1 MIDFDNVSMIYK
13 SGTEAL
19 HGVTFHIDP
28 GEFVFIT
35 GKSGSGKSTI
45 IKLLMR
51 EEKPT
56 SGDIFVNGYDLLS
69 LSRYDLPHYRRRLGV
84 VFQDCRL
91 LMNKTV
97 YQNVEFAME
106 IVGESNRTSKQVVPR
121 LLHLVD
127 LEGKEKSFPDELA
140 GGEQARVALAR
151 AIANAPDILIAD
163 EPTGNL
169 DPKTSVEIVDL
180 LYKVNRLGTTVVVVT
195 HDTRIVD
202 RLQQRVIRLQDG
214 EIVSDT
220 EGSIYEN
227 EACEY

>member
-1 MIDFDNVSMIYK
+1 MINFDKVSMIYK

-19 HGVTFHIDP
+19 HGISFHIDP

-56 SGDIFVNGYDLLS
+56 SGDIFVNGYDLYN

-97 YQNVEFAME
+97 YQNIEFAME
-106 IVGESNRTSKQVVPR
+106 IVGESNRTIKQVVPR
-121 LLHLVD
+121 LLHMVD
-127 LEGKEKSFPDELA
+127 LQGKEKSFPDELA

-151 AIANAPDILIAD
+151 AIANNPDILIAD

-169 DPKTSVEIVDL
+169 DPKTSIEIVDL
-180 LYKVNRLGTTVVVVT
+180 LYKVNQLGTTVLVVT

-202 RLQQRVIRLQDG
+202 RLQQRVIRLQG
-214 EIVSDT
+214 GNILSDT

>member
-1 MIDFDNVSMIYK
+1 
-13 SGTEAL
+13 
-19 HGVTFHIDP
+19 
-28 GEFVFIT
+28 
-35 GKSGSGKSTI
+35 
-45 IKLLMR
+45 
-51 EEKPT
+51 
-56 SGDIFVNGYDLLS
+56 
-69 LSRYDLPHYRRRLGV
+69 
-84 VFQDCRL
+84 
-91 LMNKTV
+91 MNKTV

-106 IVGESNRTSKQVVPR
+106 IVGESNRTIKQVVPR

-169 DPKTSVEIVDL
+169 DPKTSGEIVDL

>member
-19 HGVTFHIDP
+19 HGITFHINP

-106 IVGESNRTSKQVVPR
+106 IVGESNRTIKQVVPR

>member
-19 HGVTFHIDP
+19 HGITFHINP

-106 IVGESNRTSKQVVPR
+106 IVGESNRTIKQVVPR

-163 EPTGNL
+163 EPTGTL

>member
-19 HGVTFHIDP
+19 HGKTFHINP

-106 IVGESNRTSKQVVPR
+106 IVGESNRTIKQVVPR

>member
-1 MIDFDNVSMIYK
+1 MIDFNNVSMIYK

-19 HGVTFHIDP
+19 HAVNFHIDP

-51 EEKPT
+51 EERQT
-56 SGDIFVNGYDLLS
+56 SGDIFVNGYDLFN

-97 YQNVEFAME
+97 YQNIEFAME
-106 IVGESNRTSKQVVPR
+106 IVGESNRTIKQVVPK
-121 LLHLVD
+121 LLHMVD

-180 LYKVNRLGTTVVVVT
+180 LYKVNQLGTTVLVVT

-202 RLQQRVIRLQDG
+202 RLQQRVIRLQG
-214 EIVSDT
+214 GKIASDT

>member
-13 SGTEAL
+13 TGTEAL
-19 HGVTFHIDP
+19 QGLSFHIDP

-45 IKLLMR
+45 IKLLMK

-56 SGDIFVNGYDLLS
+56 AGDIFVNGFDLYN

-91 LMNKTV
+91 LMDKTV
-97 YQNVEFAME
+97 YQNIEFAME
-106 IVGESNRTSKQVVPR
+106 IVGESNRTIKQVIPK
-121 LLHLVD
+121 LLHMVD
-127 LEGKEKSFPDELA
+127 LEGKEKAFPDELA

-151 AIANAPDILIAD
+151 AIANNPDILIAD

-169 DPKTSVEIVDL
+169 DPKTSIEIIDL
-180 LYKVNRLGTTVVVVT
+180 LYKVNLLGTTVLVVT
-195 HDTRIVD
+195 HDTHIVD
-202 RLQQRVIRLQDG
+202 RLQQRVIRLQKG
-214 EIVSDT
+214 CIISDT

>member
-13 SGTEAL
+13 TGTEAL
-19 HGVTFHIDP
+19 KGLSFHIDQ

-45 IKLLMR
+45 IKLLMQ

-56 SGDIFVNGYDLLS
+56 IGDIFVNGYDLYN

-91 LMNKTV
+91 LMDKTV
-97 YQNVEFAME
+97 YQNIEFAME
-106 IVGESNRTSKQVVPR
+106 IVGESNRTIKQVIPK
-121 LLHLVD
+121 LLHMVD
-127 LEGKEKSFPDELA
+127 LEGKEKAFPDELA

-151 AIANAPDILIAD
+151 AIANNPDILIAD

-169 DPKTSVEIVDL
+169 DPKTSIEIIDL
-180 LYKVNRLGTTVVVVT
+180 LYKVNLLGTTVLVVT
-195 HDTRIVD
+195 HDTHIVD
-202 RLQQRVIRLQDG
+202 RLQQRVIRLQKG
-214 EIVSDT
+214 CIISDT

>member
-13 SGTEAL
+13 TGTEAL
-19 HGVTFHIDP
+19 KGLSFHIDP

-45 IKLLMR
+45 IKLLMQ

-56 SGDIFVNGYDLLS
+56 TGDIFVNGYDLYN

-91 LMNKTV
+91 LMDKTV
-97 YQNVEFAME
+97 YQNIEFAME
-106 IVGESNRTSKQVVPR
+106 IVGESNRTIKQVIPK
-121 LLHLVD
+121 LLHMVD
-127 LEGKEKSFPDELA
+127 LEGKEKAFPDELA

-151 AIANAPDILIAD
+151 AIANNPDILIAD

-169 DPKTSVEIVDL
+169 DPKTSIEIIDL
-180 LYKVNRLGTTVVVVT
+180 LYKVNLLGTTVLVVT
-195 HDTRIVD
+195 HDTHIVD
-202 RLQQRVIRLQDG
+202 RLQQRVIRLEKG
-214 EIVSDT
+214 CIISDT

>member
-19 HGVTFHIDP
+19 HGITFHVDP

-106 IVGESNRTSKQVVPR
+106 IVGESNRTIKQVVPR

-140 GGEQARVALAR
+140 GGEQARVTLAR

>member
-19 HGVTFHIDP
+19 HGITFHVDP

-106 IVGESNRTSKQVVPR
+106 IVGESNRTIKQVVPR

>member
-1 MIDFDNVSMIYK
+1 VIKFDNVTKIYK

-19 HGVTFHIDP
+19 HGVNFQIDP

-45 IKLLMR
+45 IKLLLR
-51 EEKPT
+51 EEKAT
-56 SGDIFVNGYDLLS
+56 SGDIFVNGFDLHT

-91 LMNKTV
+91 LPNKTV
-97 YQNVEFAME
+97 YQNIEFAME
-106 IVGESNRTSKQVVPR
+106 IIGESSRTIKQVVPK
-121 LLHLVD
+121 LLSMVD
-127 LEGKEKSFPDELA
+127 LEGKEKAFPDELA

-151 AIANAPDILIAD
+151 AIANSPDILIAD

-169 DPKTSVEIVDL
+169 DPKTSIEIIDL
-180 LYKVNRLGTTVVVVT
+180 LYKVNTLGTTVLVVT
-195 HDTRIVD
+195 HDTHIVD
-202 RLQQRVIRLQDG
+202 RLQQRVIRLQCGD
-214 EIVSDT
+214 IVSDL

-227 EACEY
+227 ETCKY

>member
-1 MIDFDNVSMIYK
+1 
-13 SGTEAL
+13 
-19 HGVTFHIDP
+19 
-28 GEFVFIT
+28 
-35 GKSGSGKSTI
+35 
-45 IKLLMR
+45 
-51 EEKPT
+51 
-56 SGDIFVNGYDLLS
+56 
-69 LSRYDLPHYRRRLGV
+69 
-84 VFQDCRL
+84 
-91 LMNKTV
+91 
-97 YQNVEFAME
+97 
-106 IVGESNRTSKQVVPR
+106 
-121 LLHLVD
+121 
-127 LEGKEKSFPDELA
+127 
-140 GGEQARVALAR
+140 
-151 AIANAPDILIAD
+151 AD

>member
-1 MIDFDNVSMIYK
+1 MINFDNVSMIYK

-19 HGVTFHIDP
+19 HGISFHIDP

-56 SGDIFVNGYDLLS
+56 SGDIFVNGYDLYN

-97 YQNVEFAME
+97 YQNIEFAME
-106 IVGESNRTSKQVVPR
+106 IVGESNRTIKQVVPR
-121 LLHLVD
+121 LLHMVD
-127 LEGKEKSFPDELA
+127 LQGKEKSFPDELA

-151 AIANAPDILIAD
+151 AIANNPDILIAD

-169 DPKTSVEIVDL
+169 DPKTSIEIVDL
-180 LYKVNRLGTTVVVVT
+180 LYKVNQLGTTVLVVT

-202 RLQQRVIRLQDG
+202 RLQQRVIRLQG
-214 EIVSDT
+214 GNILSDT

>member
-1 MIDFDNVSMIYK
+1 MINFDKVSMIYK

-19 HGVTFHIDP
+19 HGISFHIDP

-56 SGDIFVNGYDLLS
+56 SGDIFVNGYDLYN

-97 YQNVEFAME
+97 YQNIEFAME
-106 IVGESNRTSKQVVPR
+106 IVGESNRTIKQVVPR
-121 LLHLVD
+121 LLHMVD
-127 LEGKEKSFPDELA
+127 LQGKEKSFPDELA

-151 AIANAPDILIAD
+151 AIANNPDILIAD

-169 DPKTSVEIVDL
+169 DPKTSIEIVDL
-180 LYKVNRLGTTVVVVT
+180 LYKVNQLGTTVLVVT

-202 RLQQRVIRLQDG
+202 RLQQRVIRLQG
-214 EIVSDT
+214 GNILSDM

>member
-106 IVGESNRTSKQVVPR
+106 IVGESNRTIKQVVPR

>member
-1 MIDFDNVSMIYK
+1 MIDFENVSMIYR

-19 HGVTFHIDP
+19 HGISFHVDP

-56 SGDIFVNGYDLLS
+56 TGDIFVNGYDLYN

-97 YQNVEFAME
+97 YQNIEFAME
-106 IVGESNRTSKQVVPR
+106 VVGESNRTIKQVVPK
-121 LLHLVD
+121 LLHMVD
-127 LEGKEKSFPDELA
+127 LVGKEKAFPDELA

-151 AIANAPDILIAD
+151 AIANNPDILIAD

-169 DPKTSVEIVDL
+169 DPRTSTEIIDL
-180 LYKVNRLGTTVVVVT
+180 LYKVNQLGTTVVVVT
-195 HDTRIVD
+195 HDTKIVD
-202 RLQQRVIRLQDG
+202 RLQQRVIRLKAG
-214 EIVSDT
+214 NIISDT
-220 EGSIYEN
+220 EGSIYED
-227 EACEY
+227 ETCEY